1 MYNTARSVL
10 EQAGWQYPET
20 KSMTEAHQRTAAL
33 GIDLSKAALFT
44 PPSPPVSA
52 IIAMLRKR
60 TRFLS

>member
-1 MYNTARSVL
+1 M